1 MPQKFMKVGGDMTDA
16 TFIDL
21 AQIEFDLSTLLTKED
36 YLLGDYVMFN
46 VELDLGT
53 FTISGMVVDKE
64 LVGEQNL
71 YFIDLI
77 EDYEELKNVLY
88 DYGSQRYSVKYN

>member
-1 MPQKFMKVGGDMTDA
+1 MTDA